1 MVHSRNGDKSIH
13 ESRSTINR
21 RTFLAAIGW
30 GSISA
35 AAVVFL
41 LGIVRAM
48 RPGVLYEPP
57 TMFKAD
63 KPENYPEGSPTL
75 IPEEKVF
82 IDRDEK
88 GIYAMSAICTH
99 LGCRVLWM
107 ESQNGYH
114 CPCHG
119 AQFDR
124 EGTNIEG
131 PAPRPLPRFGIS
143 KDRDGKILVDKAEEV
158 RREFRLTG

>member
-1 MVHSRNGDKSIH
+1 MVYGRDGAKGIS
-13 ESRSTINR
+13 EERSTVNR
-21 RTFLAAIGW
+21 RTFLSVIGW
-30 GSISA
+30 GSIST
-35 AAVVFL
+35 AAVLFL
-41 LGIVRAM
+41 LGIVRSM

-57 TMFKAD
+57 TTFKAD
-63 KPENYPEGSPTL
+63 KPEHYSEGAPTL

-107 ESQNGYH
+107 ESENGYH

-119 AQFDR
+119 AQFNR
-124 EGTNIEG
+124 EGINIEG
-131 PAPRPLPRFGIS
+131 PAPRPLPRLGMS
-143 KDRDGKILVDKAEEV
+143 KDRDGRILVDKAEEV
-158 RREFRLTG
+158 SREFRLIG

>member
-1 MVHSRNGDKSIH
+1 MVQARDGDKGVH
-13 ESRSTINR
+13 EKRSTINR

-30 GSISA
+30 GSITT
-35 AAVVFL
+35 AAVLFFL
-41 LGIVRAM
+41 GMVRSM

-57 TMFKAD
+57 TTFKGD
-63 KPENYPEGSPTL
+63 KPESYQEGSPSL

-107 ESQNGYH
+107 EIQNGYH

-119 AQFDR
+119 AQFNR

-131 PAPRPLPRFGIS
+131 PAPRPLPRLGIS

-158 RREFRLTG
+158 SREFRLTG

>member
-1 MVHSRNGDKSIH
+1 MEYSREGAKGIS
-13 ESRSTINR
+13 EERSTVNR
-21 RTFLAAIGW
+21 RTFLSAIGW
-30 GSISA
+30 GSFSA
-35 AAVVFL
+35 AAVLFL
-41 LGIVRAM
+41 LGILRSL

-57 TMFKAD
+57 TTFKAD

-82 IDRDEK
+82 IDRDDK

-107 ESQNGYH
+107 DSENGYH

-124 EGTNIEG
+124 KGINIEG
-131 PAPRPLPRFGIS
+131 PAPRPLPRLGMS
-143 KDRDGKILVDKAEEV
+143 KDRDGSILVDKAEV
-158 RREFRLTG
+158 VSREFRLTG

>member
-1 MVHSRNGDKSIH
+1 MAHTEDGDKGIH
-13 ESRSTINR
+13 EKRSTINR

-30 GSISA
+30 GSITT
-35 AAVVFL
+35 AAVLFFL
-41 LGIVRAM
+41 GMVRSM

-57 TMFKAD
+57 TTFKGD
-63 KPENYPEGSPTL
+63 KPESYPEGSPSL

-131 PAPRPLPRFGIS
+131 PAPRPLPRLGIS

-158 RREFRLTG
+158 SREFRLTG

>member
-1 MVHSRNGDKSIH
+1 MVSIREVGKSIG
-13 ESRSTINR
+13 EEEITVNR
-21 RTFLAAIGW
+21 RKFLSVIGW
-30 GSISA
+30 WSIST

-41 LGIVRAM
+41 LGLIRSM

-57 TMFKAD
+57 TTFKASR
-63 KPENYPEGSPTL
+63 PEAYPDGSPTL

-82 IDRDEK
+82 IDRDDRGLYE
-88 GIYAMSAICTH
+88 MSAICTH
-99 LGCRVLWM
+99 LGCRVVWM

-124 EGTNIEG
+124 AGINIEG
-131 PAPRPLPRFGIS
+131 PAPRPLPRLGIS
-143 KDRDGKILVDKAEEV
+143 KDRDGRIIVDKAEEV
-158 RREFRLTG
+158 RREFRLKG

>member
-1 MVHSRNGDKSIH
+1 MAHTGEGIKSISK
-13 ESRSTINR
+13 EPSTVNR
-21 RTFLAAIGW
+21 RTFLSVIGW
-30 GSISA
+30 GSISTA
-35 AAVVFL
+35 ALLFL
-41 LGIVRAM
+41 LGVIRSL

-57 TMFKAD
+57 TTFKAD
-63 KPENYPEGSPTL
+63 IPENYPEGSPTL
-75 IPEEKVF
+75 ITKEKVF

-88 GIYAMSAICTH
+88 GLYAMSAICTH

-124 EGTNIEG
+124 EGINIEG
-131 PAPRPLPRFGIS
+131 PAPRPLPRLDIS
-143 KDRDGKILVDKAEEV
+143 KDRDGKVVVDKAEEV
-158 RREFRLTG
+158 SREFRLKS